1 MGMNEKIH
9 THLRNLGGYKYE
21 VTFDELPDAKVIMDE
36 PAPVG
41 SSNGPTAAM
50 LLSSAV
56 GHCLT
61 ASLQFC
67 MEKSR
72 ASPKELITDVE
83 TSLERNEKGRWRVGG
98 IKVNI
103 KASVDDVD
111 IEKLERCGGLFEEF
125 CIVTASVRKG
135 INVEV
140 ELEG

>member
-1 MGMNEKIH
+1 
-9 THLRNLGGYKYE
+9 
-21 VTFDELPDAKVIMDE
+21 MDE